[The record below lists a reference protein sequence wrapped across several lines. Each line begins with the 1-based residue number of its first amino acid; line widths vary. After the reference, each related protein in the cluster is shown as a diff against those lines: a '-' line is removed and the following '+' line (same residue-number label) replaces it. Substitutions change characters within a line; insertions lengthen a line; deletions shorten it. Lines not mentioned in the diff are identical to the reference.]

1 MKTVPNLHVQK
12 SNLRQTMRRHRAR
25 VDDAQRQA
33 WDAEINRHLLDYVH
47 HLQPAVLA
55 ADVAV
60 DGEPALSS
68 SLPRLEAEGV
78 QVTLPVV
85 HDEPGRS
92 VISFRLWTRESEM
105 RPNRFGIPEPGG
117 GDEVPIAEI
126 DLVLL
131 PLVAWDESGGRL
143 GMGASFYDRLF
154 QPYAQQD
161 RPVRIG
167 VAYEL
172 QKVERVP
179 QEPWDV
185 TLHGV
190 LTEQGCFTCR
200 G

>member
-1 MKTVPNLHVQK
+1 MKTEPSLQVQK
-12 SNLRQTMRRHRAR
+12 SSLRQTMRRKRAR
-25 VDDAQRQA
+25 VDDDRRRA

-55 ADVAV
+55 AYAAF
-60 DGEPALSS
+60 DGEPALATA
-68 SLPRLEAEGV
+68 LPRLEAEGV
-78 QVTLPVV
+78 QLTLPVI

-92 VISFRLWTRESEM
+92 VISFRQWTRDSAM
-105 RPNRFGIPEPGG
+105 RPNRFGIPEPVGTEG
-117 GDEVPIAEI
+117 VPLAEI

-154 QPYAQQD
+154 QGYAEQD

-190 LTEQGCFTCR
+190 LTEHGCFTCR
-200 G
+200 A